1 MFETFFSQT
10 NRRYNYQ
17 ILYVGSPIANCL
29 FTTCLLLFSWMSTKF
44 VKNSNKTLKI
54 SNNNK
59 MNKSNENGF
68 SPFFEFHKRIK
79 FLSICEVYW
88 SKQAFCF
95 GLLVSLKLWVSFMDC
110 SRWLYIWFT
119 MKTHIIFIFCIP
131 MFHGLF
137 LNWWNISGS
146 LLRLIVWY
154 VKHLFIPLLMLGH
167 HKGFCFYTGSY
178 FLIKLYFFSVYH
190 TLRV

>member
-1 MFETFFSQT
+1 MRS
-10 NRRYNYQ
+10 
-17 ILYVGSPIANCL
+17 LS
-29 FTTCLLLFSWMSTKF
+29 K
-44 VKNSNKTLKI
+44 SNKTLKI

-59 MNKSNENGF
+59 INKSNENRF
-68 SPFFEFHKRIK
+68 SLFFQFHKRIK

-137 LNWWNISGS
+137 LELMKHFLEVCYGWLCDMLSTFSFLCWC
-146 LLRLIVWY
+146 WDT
-154 VKHLFIPLLMLGH
+154 VKVFVSIQGH
-167 HKGFCFYTGSY
+167 MSW
-178 FLIKLYFFSVYH
+178 
-190 TLRV
+190 

>member
-1 MFETFFSQT
+1 MLVLLSQ
-10 NRRYNYQ
+10 
-17 ILYVGSPIANCL
+17 IA
-29 FTTCLLLFSWMSTKF
+29 CLLHVCCYFHGWAQSL
-44 VKNSNKTLKI
+44 LKI
-54 SNNNK
+54 PTKHWKLATTTKWINPMK
-59 MNKSNENGF
+59 MDF
-68 SPFFEFHKRIK
+68 LPFLNVLKDN

-137 LNWWNISGS
+137 LELMKHFLEVCYGWLCDMLSTFSFLCWCWDTVKVVVSIQGDIS
-146 LLRLIVWY
+146 W
-154 VKHLFIPLLMLGH
+154 
-167 HKGFCFYTGSY
+167 
-178 FLIKLYFFSVYH
+178 
-190 TLRV
+190 